1 MCLIARCW
9 TWLFV
14 RLKGDRGQNVI
25 LHFELLSS
33 RMKGQTPPKGG
44 GVTCGRWEF
53 FGFPK
58 LKPQPTYNV
67 SYIFDTPPLK
77 GGVMWIQS
85 FLFLVCPRMVTMI
98 NIHTIPNTLFS
109 AKTPIP
115 LHSSKYLLVIP
126 SISMMWNP
134 SITVRSSPRSSGPHR
149 TNRVPC
155 KVLQCKAA
163 GMSWPLKRP
172 PLKGHKFSEN
182 PMEWQLVMFD
192 GLLFWWKG
200 WCLMISWWCFRLSK
214 PSNIKAILFVVFSP
228 FSHFCPPPR
237 PSCFMPW
244 ATFRWQRTGA
254 PFSTTE
260 WLAVHVSAE

>member
-1 MCLIARCW
+1 
-9 TWLFV
+9 
-14 RLKGDRGQNVI
+14 
-25 LHFELLSS
+25 
-33 RMKGQTPPKGG
+33 
-44 GVTCGRWEF
+44 
-53 FGFPK
+53 
-58 LKPQPTYNV
+58 
-67 SYIFDTPPLK
+67 
-77 GGVMWIQS
+77 
-85 FLFLVCPRMVTMI
+85 MVTMI

-182 PMEWQLVMFD
+182 PMEWQLVMFY

-214 PSNIKAILFVVFSP
+214 PSNINIHSIRCFFSLLPFLSTPKAILFYALSNFPMAAYGGPLFNNGVTRGPCVCRVTDRGPVVTRRQLLKIIIWMFGQALSG
-228 FSHFCPPPR
+228 C
-237 PSCFMPW
+237 
-244 ATFRWQRTGA
+244 
-254 PFSTTE
+254 
-260 WLAVHVSAE
+260 L